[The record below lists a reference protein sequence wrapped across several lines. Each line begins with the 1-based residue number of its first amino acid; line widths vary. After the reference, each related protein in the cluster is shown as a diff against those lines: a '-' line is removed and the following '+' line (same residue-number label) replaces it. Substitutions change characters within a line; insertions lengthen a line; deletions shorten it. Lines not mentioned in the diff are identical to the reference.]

1 MANILAAEHPGP
13 FAIPQEEIDHVLRRG
28 SGFQNGKLRIFQ
40 HYQQAHPLQER
51 TSFLK
56 KEYGI
61 GGGTHIFANG
71 KYGHIWYDGKGLCI
85 SQDSGSSFS
94 NPDLRLSWRKAA
106 QRIGELIAQGQYLTE
121 GEQAQL
127 Y

>member
-40 HYQQAHPLQER
+40 HYQQAHPLQAR
-51 TSFLK
+51 AAFLK

-61 GGGTHIFANG
+61 GGGSHVFANG
-71 KYGHIWYDGKGLCI
+71 QKGNI
-85 SQDSGSSFS
+85 
-94 NPDLRLSWRKAA
+94 
-106 QRIGELIAQGQYLTE
+106 
-121 GEQAQL
+121 
-127 Y
+127 

>member
-40 HYQQAHPLQER
+40 HYQQAHPLQAR
-51 TSFLK
+51 AAFLK

-61 GGGTHIFANG
+61 GGSSHVFTNG
-71 KYGHIWYDGKGLCI
+71 RKGNIWYDGKGLCI
-85 SQDSGSSFS
+85 SRDSGSAFS
-94 NPDLRLSWRKAA
+94 NPDWRISWRKAA

-121 GEQAQL
+121 GE
-127 Y
+127 